1 MGPTKSWLDMAR
13 IRGLYAV
20 TDERLIPD
28 EKLEDSV
35 ERAILGGVNLIQIR
49 DKDFDFEKRVT
60 RAVRVKNV
68 IGKYGVPLI
77 INDDA
82 VVALESCADGVH
94 LGKDDL
100 GEDPYESFSRIRR
113 KMMDKIIGASCY
125 DDLEMAVDFEK
136 LGATYVAFGAAFA
149 SKTKPEEKV
158 LPTLDI
164 FRDAKQILKIPV
176 VAIGGIDENNYKLL
190 LARGVDALAIA
201 SAIFDGDPY
210 INARK
215 FQV

>member
-1 MGPTKSWLDMAR
+1 
-13 IRGLYAV
+13 
-20 TDERLIPD
+20 
-28 EKLEDSV
+28 
-35 ERAILGGVNLIQIR
+35 
-49 DKDFDFEKRVT
+49 
-60 RAVRVKNV
+60 
-68 IGKYGVPLI
+68 
-77 INDDA
+77 
-82 VVALESCADGVH
+82 
-94 LGKDDL
+94 
-100 GEDPYESFSRIRR
+100 
-113 KMMDKIIGASCY
+113 MMDKIIGASCY

-164 FRDAKQILKIPV
+164 FRDAKQILNIPV